1 MTQSGRWESSRKMKY
16 SNWKETAELV
26 GIATIVASLIF
37 VGIEL
42 RQTQMI
48 AVASQYQS
56 RIGFNLQFYDSFDE
70 GDFPRVGNRLKQQV
84 IDSSLPADLKKE
96 IRDMES
102 NLLGR
107 EAVFIRK
114 ILYMFDNNHY
124 QHQAGFVDDESWKAM
139 RSRLMATLRL
149 GSPVAQA
156 LMRFEIVGRSLQW
169 RESLSAEF
177 ERMLLEVDGS
187 K

>member
-1 MTQSGRWESSRKMKY
+1 MKY

-42 RQTQMI
+42 RQSQMI

-96 IRDMES
+96 IQDMES
-102 NLLGR
+102 R
-107 EAVFIRK
+107 

-156 LMRFEIVGRSLQW
+156 LMRFEIVDRSYQW

-177 ERMLLEVDGS
+177 EQMLLEVDGS